1 MYYFVY
7 YINTIALYRKEKL
20 IMLKTK
26 NRGINNSRLK
36 ITQWVGA
43 KAQDA
48 KNALNHDYKILIH

>member
-1 MYYFVY
+1 
-7 YINTIALYRKEKL
+7 
-20 IMLKTK
+20 MLKTK

-43 KAQDA
+43 KAQHA